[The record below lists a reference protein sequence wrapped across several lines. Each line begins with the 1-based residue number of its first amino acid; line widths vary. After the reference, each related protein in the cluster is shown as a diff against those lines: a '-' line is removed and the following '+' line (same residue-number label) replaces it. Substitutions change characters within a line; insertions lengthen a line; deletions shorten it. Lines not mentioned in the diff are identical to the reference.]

1 MYQSVMAQIDESG
14 RVILMEPLHFC
25 GRRNA
30 ILTILDDAFPG
41 TGETLD
47 ASSADPWMAYRSRLS
62 AAGLQVPV
70 PGAWQLR
77 EGKLLEVEGSPVSQT
92 LVEDRR

>member
-14 RVILMEPLHFC
+14 RVILMEPLRIT
-25 GRRNA
+25 GKRNA
-30 ILTILDDAFPG
+30 ILTVLDDAFPG
-41 TGETLD
+41 TGETPD
-47 ASSADPWMAYRSRLS
+47 ASITDPWMAYRSRLS
-62 AAGLQVPV
+62 AAGLHVPV

-77 EGKLLEVEGSPVSQT
+77 EGKLLDVEGTPVSQT